1 MQDRRSSVS
10 ESVLVEVFFVGKA
23 VFRNAGALR
32 TAFPRRSV
40 GTIIKFFIHREGT
53 KNTKFMFTCGCSFPS
68 FSLGMLLGK
77 LQLPETQKA
86 GALIVPTLRRGN
98 AG

>member
-23 VFRNAGALR
+23 VFRNAGALH

-40 GTIIKFFIHREGT
+40 GTIIKYNEKTNFLFTT
-53 KNTKFMFTCGCSFPS
+53 KTRRARRKNKRRV
-68 FSLGMLLGK
+68 
-77 LQLPETQKA
+77 
-86 GALIVPTLRRGN
+86 IVVN
-98 AG
+98 FKN

>member
-1 MQDRRSSVS
+1 HMKQPSIFFKKCYGGRLNIRLGFEYFHSLSGVGMQDRRSSVS

-40 GTIIKFFIHREGT
+40 GTIIKFL
-53 KNTKFMFTCGCSFPS
+53 FT
-68 FSLGMLLGK
+68 
-77 LQLPETQKA
+77 T
-86 GALIVPTLRRGN
+86 
-98 AG
+98 

>member
-40 GTIIKFFIHREGT
+40 GTIIKFL
-53 KNTKFMFTCGCSFPS
+53 FT
-68 FSLGMLLGK
+68 
-77 LQLPETQKA
+77 T
-86 GALIVPTLRRGN
+86 
-98 AG
+98 

>member
-10 ESVLVEVFFVGKA
+10 ESVLVEVFFIGKA

-40 GTIIKFFIHREGT
+40 GTIIKPRPAWNMGYEEG
-53 KNTKFMFTCGCSFPS
+53 KVKLRALRVFVVNFNIF
-68 FSLGMLLGK
+68 LLATY
-77 LQLPETQKA
+77 P
-86 GALIVPTLRRGN
+86 
-98 AG
+98 